1 MIDSWKCI
9 IKKSDKAFEGFGVSP
24 KNKSRTVWTSTRG
37 TFAYPVCVEGDS
49 ICLRNTKFDGLPEA
63 KYAPAGHVILYPF
76 RRITGSPDNATGVF
90 DVLTDALANTP
101 DAALLDGLQV
111 RRVPRDQYP
120 ATCAVTAE
128 YEKIFADSAERAKK
142 ADILKRLDDMDH
154 FCIGIRSRMDEYLA
168 WAKKTHAFCAREKA
182 AQPQLGALVDELE
195 GIVGKFDGVYAK
207 LKLDERTPA
216 AARAISDK
224 MRKLIESDEAKK
236 DEKANQLGRET
247 RTIGGSQD
255 ESIGRF
261 RTLTRELRQRAGQ
274 RMLTATDDAA
284 FEFAKAMRAR
294 TLEVLQCAFGHEG
307 ASTE

>member
-1 MIDSWKCI
+1 
-9 IKKSDKAFEGFGVSP
+9 
-24 KNKSRTVWTSTRG
+24 
-37 TFAYPVCVEGDS
+37 
-49 ICLRNTKFDGLPEA
+49 EA
-63 KYAPAGHVILYPF
+63 KYAAPGNVILYPF
-76 RRITGSPDNATGVF
+76 RRITGSPEDAAGVF

-101 DAALLDGLQV
+101 EAALVDELQIKH
-111 RRVPRDQYP
+111 VPRDKYP

-128 YEKIFADSAERAKK
+128 YEKIFADNAERAKK
-142 ADILKRLDDMDH
+142 AEILKRLDDMDQ

-168 WAKKTHAFCAREKA
+168 WAKQTHEFCAREKA
-182 AQPQLGALVDELE
+182 AKPQLGALVDELD
-195 GIVGKFDGVYAK
+195 GIIGKFTGVFNK

-216 AARAISDK
+216 AARAINAKVVALVD
-224 MRKLIESDEAKK
+224 SDEPKK
-236 DEKANQLGRET
+236 DEKANQLGRAT

-261 RTLTRELRQRAGQ
+261 RTITRELRQRAGQ
-274 RMLTATDDAA
+274 RMLTATDDAS